1 MDFTFISLSVI
12 HAYDFFIST
21 VINFS
26 YVWYLAGSEQDKAP
40 SWESSSLSKS
50 SEIAVEGRNKTLYCL
65 ALGRWFVVIDSF
77 LKKIFK
83 LFQSNGSDINC
94 CQLFFVICSLT
105 CWCVECV
112 FFFFVTDLQITF
124 YTSGLKVFLTLSLPQ
139 VTKTEFLLT
148 ISIQN
153 QPDKWWEWRKLSIL
167 G

>member
-1 MDFTFISLSVI
+1 MLISAKMDFTFISLSVI

-21 VINFS
+21 VIYFS
-26 YVWYLAGSEQDKAP
+26 YIWYLAGSVQEKAP

-94 CQLFFVICSLT
+94 CQLFFFCDRFANHFLYLRVKGLFNPLT
-105 CWCVECV
+105 P
-112 FFFFVTDLQITF
+112 
-124 YTSGLKVFLTLSLPQ
+124 TSDQDRISPYNIN
-139 VTKTEFLLT
+139 T
-148 ISIQN
+148 IST
-153 QPDKWWEWRKLSIL
+153 R
-167 G
+167 

>member
-21 VINFS
+21 VIYFS
-26 YVWYLAGSEQDKAP
+26 YVWYLAGSVQEKAP

-105 CWCVECV
+105 CRYVEC
-112 FFFFVTDLQITF
+112 FFFCDRFANHFLYLRVKGLFNPLTPTSDQDRISPYKINQISDENEENYQF
-124 YTSGLKVFLTLSLPQ
+124 WD
-139 VTKTEFLLT
+139 
-148 ISIQN
+148 N
-153 QPDKWWEWRKLSIL
+153 
-167 G
+167 